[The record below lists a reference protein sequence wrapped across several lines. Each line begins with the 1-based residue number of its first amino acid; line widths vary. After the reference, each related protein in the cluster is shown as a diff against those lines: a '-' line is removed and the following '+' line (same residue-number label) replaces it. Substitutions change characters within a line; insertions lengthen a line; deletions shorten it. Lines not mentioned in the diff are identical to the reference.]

1 MDMFLKIA
9 GAVYTIIGTIAIV
22 IVSGVYFAVKYFG
35 CILTFGTL
43 RRKKDEKQ
51 ESEDEIDRGQM
62 DREG

>member
-1 MDMFLKIA
+1 MFLKIA

-43 RRKKDEKQ
+43 RRKDEKQ
-51 ESEDEIDRGQM
+51 ESEDEVD
-62 DREG
+62 